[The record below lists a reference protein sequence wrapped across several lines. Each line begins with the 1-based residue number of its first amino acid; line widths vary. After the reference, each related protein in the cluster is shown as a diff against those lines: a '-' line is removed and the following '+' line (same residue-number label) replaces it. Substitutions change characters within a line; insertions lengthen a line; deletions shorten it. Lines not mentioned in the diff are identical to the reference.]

1 MTTKSA
7 TKKCEVSQKVRLKSV
22 NVQEMFPKGSAI
34 ALGRALT
41 KTFLHIP
48 FVGTPFGFM
57 ISFGE

>member
-34 ALGRALT
+34 ASGRALT
-41 KTFLHIP
+41 KNFIHKP
-48 FVGTPFGFM
+48 FVKALPTQYLHF
-57 ISFGE
+57 

>member
-41 KTFLHIP
+41 KTFIHKP
-48 FVGTPFGFM
+48 FVKALPTQYLHF
-57 ISFGE
+57 

>member
-41 KTFLHIP
+41 KTLLHSP
-48 FVGTPFGFM
+48 L
-57 ISFGE
+57 SA